1 MFFKYK
7 LSSIL
12 HALLIKKCHRRQIL
26 STFLSERS
34 KSIKPSPTLAVS
46 ARAAKLRAEGRD
58 IISLSAGEPDFDTP
72 EYIKNA
78 AINALNNGQ
87 TKYTAVDGTPELKQA
102 IVGKFQRENNL
113 EYKNSQV
120 LVSCGAKH
128 SLYNLF
134 QATLNPEDE
143 IILPAPY
150 WASYPDMAILAGAK
164 PIIVTTAISENF
176 KINAEKLDRAIT
188 EKTRM
193 IVLNSPSNPSGANY
207 NSQELADLGEVLLK
221 HPNVLVVTDDIYE
234 HIYWGPDMFTNIVN
248 SCPKLYNRT
257 IVINGVSKAYSMTG
271 WRIGYAAGPEKI
283 IKEMKKIQ
291 SQSTS
296 NPNSIAQAAS
306 IAALDGEQKFVKECV
321 HTFKERHDV
330 IINLIREI
338 DGIEVLES
346 EGTFY
351 TFPDM
356 NNIIEKIDKISNDI
370 ELAEFFIEEAG
381 VAAVPGSA
389 FGTPG
394 CMRISFATSMK
405 NIKEGIKRIKDILSN
420 Y

>member
-1 MFFKYK
+1 M
-7 LSSIL
+7 
-12 HALLIKKCHRRQIL
+12 
-26 STFLSERS
+26 STFSSERS

-46 ARAAKLRAEGRD
+46 ARAAELRAEGRD

-102 IVGKFQRENNL
+102 IVDKFQRENNL
-113 EYKNSQV
+113 EYKNNQI

-134 QATLNPEDE
+134 QATLNPGDE

-150 WASYPDMAILAGAK
+150 WASYPDMAILAGAV
-164 PIIVTTAISENF
+164 PVIITTTITDNF
-176 KINAEKLDRAIT
+176 KINVENLSQAIS

-193 IVLNSPSNPSGANY
+193 IMLNSPSNPSGANY
-207 NSQELADLGEVLLK
+207 SNEELLEIGEILLK
-221 HPNVLVVTDDIYE
+221 HPNIIVVTDDIYE
-234 HIYWGPDMFTNIVN
+234 HIFWGSERFANIIN
-248 SCPKLYNRT
+248 SCPELYDRT
-257 IVINGVSKAYSMTG
+257 IIVNGVSKAYSMTG
-271 WRIGYAAGPEKI
+271 WRIGYAAGPDKI

-296 NPNSIAQAAS
+296 NPNSIAQAAAV
-306 IAALDGEQKFVKECV
+306 AALNGKQDFIKECV
-321 HTFKERHDV
+321 NTYKERHDV
-330 IINLIREI
+330 IIKLLKEI
-338 DGIEVLES
+338 DGIEILES

-356 NNIIEKIDKISNDI
+356 NNIINRLQNISNDI

-381 VAAVPGSA
+381 VAMVPGSA
-389 FGTPG
+389 FGVPG
-394 CMRISFATSMK
+394 CMRISFATNME
-405 NIKEGIKRIKDILSN
+405 NIKEGIRRVKDILLNS
-420 Y
+420 

>member
-1 MFFKYK
+1 
-7 LSSIL
+7 
-12 HALLIKKCHRRQIL
+12 L
-26 STFLSERS
+26 STFSSERS

-46 ARAAKLRAEGRD
+46 ARAAELRAEGRD

-72 EYIKNA
+72 EHIKNA

-102 IVGKFQRENNL
+102 IVDKFQRENNL
-113 EYKNSQV
+113 EYKNNQI

-134 QATLNPEDE
+134 QATLNPGDE

-150 WASYPDMAILAGAK
+150 WASYPDMAILAGAV
-164 PIIVTTAISENF
+164 PIIITTTITENF
-176 KINAEKLDRAIT
+176 KINVENLSQAIS

-193 IVLNSPSNPSGANY
+193 IMLNSPSNPSGANY
-207 NSQELADLGEVLLK
+207 SNEELLEIGEILLK
-221 HPNVLVVTDDIYE
+221 HPNIIVVTDDIYE
-234 HIYWGPDMFTNIVN
+234 HIFWGSERFANIIN
-248 SCPKLYNRT
+248 SCPELYDRT
-257 IVINGVSKAYSMTG
+257 IIVNGVSKAYSMTG
-271 WRIGYAAGPEKI
+271 WRIGYAAGPDKI

-296 NPNSIAQAAS
+296 NPNSIAQAAAV
-306 IAALDGEQKFVKECV
+306 AALNGKQDFIKECV
-321 HTFKERHDV
+321 NTYKERHDV
-330 IINLIREI
+330 IIKLLKEI
-338 DGIEVLES
+338 DGIEILES

-356 NNIIEKIDKISNDI
+356 NNIINRLQNISNDI

-381 VAAVPGSA
+381 VAMVPGSA
-389 FGTPG
+389 FGVPG
-394 CMRISFATSMK
+394 CMRISFATNME
-405 NIKEGIKRIKDILSN
+405 NIKEGIRRIKDILLNS
-420 Y
+420 

>member
-1 MFFKYK
+1 M
-7 LSSIL
+7 
-12 HALLIKKCHRRQIL
+12 
-26 STFLSERS
+26 STFSSERS

-46 ARAAKLRAEGRD
+46 ARAAELRAEGRD

-72 EYIKNA
+72 EHIKNA

-102 IVGKFQRENNL
+102 IVDKFQRENNL
-113 EYKNSQV
+113 EYKNNQI

-134 QATLNPEDE
+134 QATLNPDDE

-150 WASYPDMAILAGAK
+150 WASYPDMAILAGAV
-164 PIIVTTAISENF
+164 PIIITTTITENF
-176 KINAEKLDRAIT
+176 KINVENLSQAIS

-193 IVLNSPSNPSGANY
+193 IILNSPSNPSGANY
-207 NSQELADLGEVLLK
+207 SNEELLEIGEILLK
-221 HPNVLVVTDDIYE
+221 HPNIIVVTDDIYE
-234 HIYWGPDMFTNIVN
+234 HIFWGSERFANIIN
-248 SCPKLYNRT
+248 SCPELYDRT
-257 IVINGVSKAYSMTG
+257 IIVNGVSKAYSMTG
-271 WRIGYAAGPEKI
+271 WRIGYAAGPDKI

-296 NPNSIAQAAS
+296 NPNSIAQAAAVS
-306 IAALDGEQKFVKECV
+306 ALNGKQDFIKECV
-321 HTFKERHDV
+321 NTFKERHDF
-330 IINLIREI
+330 IIKALKEI
-338 DGIEVLES
+338 DGIEILES

-356 NNIIEKIDKISNDI
+356 NNIINRLQNISNDI

-381 VAAVPGSA
+381 VAMVPGSA
-389 FGTPG
+389 FGVPG
-394 CMRISFATSMK
+394 CMRISFATNME
-405 NIKEGIKRIKDILSN
+405 NIKEGIRRIKDILLNS
-420 Y
+420 